1 MKMNY
6 RYFLIAIL
14 AMLTICLIGCKK
26 ERPEVKP
33 IEASHMIYDEKINSY
48 MRILSRPGYE
58 KNELVTEYSFTF
70 FSHFIKLD
78 GITGRYYNYYQVD
91 WLTDNN
97 QLDYSYHVFDYLDG
111 AERNYSQNFHPYHK
125 LKGDLLTNIKVQ
137 IDYEYNYEVASEIVL
152 KEETVTYNEDI
163 LIFSE
168 NYAAKYENTTN
179 EFNVKIVNGSAA
191 EKGYT
196 RYYLSFELKDEDKGH
211 LDLQT
216 WTIINDKV
224 IPLYGLYHYQF
235 NNGNYNTYG
244 EGIDMLDEF
253 QFDTVY
259 CQINT
264 YDEAGDEKSYFIKV
278 PVEKKF

>member
-1 MKMNY
+1 MIN
-6 RYFLIAIL
+6 LN
-14 AMLTICLIGCKK
+14 
-26 ERPEVKP
+26 EVFW
-33 IEASHMIYDEKINSY
+33 N
-48 MRILSRPGYE
+48 
-58 KNELVTEYSFTF
+58 
-70 FSHFIKLD
+70 
-78 GITGRYYNYYQVD
+78 
-91 WLTDNN
+91 
-97 QLDYSYHVFDYLDG
+97 
-111 AERNYSQNFHPYHK
+111 ERNYSQNFHPYHK
-125 LKGDLLTNIKVQ
+125 LKSDLLTNIKVQ

-264 YDEAGDEKSYFIKV
+264 YDEVGDEKSYFIKV